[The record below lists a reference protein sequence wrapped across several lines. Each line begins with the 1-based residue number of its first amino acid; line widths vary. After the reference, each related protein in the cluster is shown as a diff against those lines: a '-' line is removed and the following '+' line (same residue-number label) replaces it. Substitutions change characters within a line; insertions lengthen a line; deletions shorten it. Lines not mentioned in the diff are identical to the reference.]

1 MSIPNDLRERIM
13 QLAPEDREMLMYDIQ
28 ESLKP
33 DEGWWEAWAE
43 EIEER
48 TRRYEAGETQAIPA
62 EVVLERIR
70 KRIGRERAS

>member
-1 MSIPNDLRERIM
+1 MSIPSDLHERVM
-13 QLAPEDREMLMYDIQ
+13 QLDADDREILMYELR